1 MLHRLRQW
9 TVPAEA
15 IIGDNPGPGM
25 GLPVKHFLQNRGG
38 GMHPF

>member
-1 MLHRLRQW
+1 MLHSLRQW
-9 TVPAEA
+9 TVPAEG
-15 IIGDNPGPGM
+15 ITDGNPGPGR